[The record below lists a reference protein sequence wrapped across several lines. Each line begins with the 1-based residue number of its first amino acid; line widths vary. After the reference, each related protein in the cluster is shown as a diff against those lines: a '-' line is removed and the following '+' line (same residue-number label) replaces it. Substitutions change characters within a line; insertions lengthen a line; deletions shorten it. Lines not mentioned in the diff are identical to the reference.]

1 MISLEKLYRPKDRH
15 LGGMR
20 LLHKSFMFYLSFVMQ
35 VFNHDHILNFRK
47 QTWIVLPIVTLLIYI
62 DIYYKCSTNI
72 LNNSEYYILRYHENL
87 ECCVVYIVD
96 LKTIFYYRPQCSFN
110 NKRIVSRSTGS
121 KIMTENG
128 STLPLLS
135 NTK

>member
-47 QTWIVLPIVTLLIYI
+47 KNLDRTTNSYLIDLYRYSLQMF
-62 DIYYKCSTNI
+62 DL
-72 LNNSEYYILRYHENL
+72 LNNSEYHILRFPRKL
-87 ECCVVYIVD
+87 RVLCRVY
-96 LKTIFYYRPQCSFN
+96 C
-110 NKRIVSRSTGS
+110 
-121 KIMTENG
+121 
-128 STLPLLS
+128 
-135 NTK
+135 